1 MQTDDATTATTH
13 SAALGGR
20 ESLSCPARRRLIGGL
35 GGALTGLAAP
45 TRVWAQDIPP
55 LRPATVFQ
63 PEGPFYPYDDMPS
76 DQDADLVRMTGLDA
90 QAQGQVTHLTGAVHG
105 QLGEPIGSALVEI
118 WQCDHAGRYIHRD
131 DPNSD
136 RPRDPG
142 FQGYGRT
149 LTDRNGAFRFRTIK
163 PVPYSSP
170 SPWGPIHR
178 APHIHV
184 AVSTRGVRRL
194 TTQLYVAGEPGNETD
209 LALLHM
215 ASPAQREGIIRPY
228 VPRTDIEYGALAVH
242 YDLVVA
248 I

>member
-1 MQTDDATTATTH
+1 MQTDEATTAPTH
-13 SAALGGR
+13 PAALDGR
-20 ESLSCPARRRLIGGL
+20 RTLDCPARRRLIGNL
-35 GGALTGLAAP
+35 GGALTILAAP
-45 TRVWAQDIPP
+45 ALARAQDIPP
-55 LRPATVFQ
+55 IRPATVFQ

-76 DQDADLVRMTGLDA
+76 DQDADLVRVAGLDA
-90 QAQGQVTHLTGAVHG
+90 QAQGQVTHLTGVVHG
-105 QLGEPIGSALVEI
+105 QLGEPVGSALVEI
-118 WQCDHAGRYIHRD
+118 WQCDHTGRYLHRD
-131 DPNSD
+131 DPNRD

-149 LTDRNGAFRFRTIK
+149 LTDQGGAFRFRTLK

-194 TTQLYVAGEPGNETD
+194 TTQLYVAGDPGNETD
-209 LALLHM
+209 FALLLM
-215 ASPAQREGIIRPY
+215 ASPVQRQGIIRPY
-228 VPRTDIEYGALAVH
+228 VPRNDIESGALAAH
-242 YDLVVA
+242 YDLVIA

>member
-1 MQTDDATTATTH
+1 MQRDDLAENLKPP
-13 SAALGGR
+13 AAFEGR
-20 ESLSCPARRRLIGGL
+20 RGLTCAARRRLLGSL

-45 TRVWAQDIPP
+45 AIVRAQDIPP
-55 LRPATVFQ
+55 IRSATVFQ
-63 PEGPFYPYDDMPS
+63 PEGPFYPYDDMPR
-76 DQDADLVRMTGLDA
+76 DQDADLVRVTGLDA
-90 QAQGQVTHLTGAVHG
+90 QAQGLVTHLTGAVHG

-131 DPNSD
+131 DPNGD

-149 LTDRNGAFRFRTIK
+149 LTDRGGAFRFRTIK

-215 ASPAQREGIIRPY
+215 ASPAHRKGIIRPY